1 MEHKLKNIDQL
12 THEKWVNLYKLNYEN
27 QNYLVASRNNKG
39 SLVALTQTTKPDA
52 VRVLPYYTQNN
63 KIFVVFIKEFRYA
76 INKYVYELPAGLID
90 GNEEPLVAAKREL
103 LEEIGATT
111 TSIKQISNL
120 VYTSVG
126 LSDESIVMFNAKIK
140 LNKAQKLEP
149 TEDINLEIV
158 ELKNIPK
165 FLKAHE
171 FCLCS
176 YLMAL
181 NFYNEKTKKQ
191 L

>member
-165 FLKAHE
+165 FLKTHE